1 MKLLLAVLSTL
12 LLSCHGAKTNIQG
25 VLVDLAR
32 NVRIVNG
39 QPASDGEYPFQV
51 SLQKNGRHY
60 CGATVL
66 NNEFILTAA
75 HCIYGGDINVY
86 TVRAG
91 SNNYNTGGSLHNAVD
106 WVYHEDYINSA
117 FWNNDVAVV
126 KVDPPLT
133 YSSKVQPTKLPAA
146 GEEPAGGAAS
156 VAIGWGSD
164 CYGCSGIADLQE
176 VNLRIYSY
184 EDCLA
189 LYGSG
194 PTNDMVCSGIPEE
207 EKGICSGDS
216 GGALLVDGVQVGIT
230 SWTRIPCASYPAVWT
245 KISHYR
251 DWIKLHS
258 GV

>member
-1 MKLLLAVLSTL
+1 MKLFLAVLSTL
-12 LLSCHGAKTNIQG
+12 LLGCLAKPKIEG
-25 VLVDLAR
+25 ILIDLAR

-39 QPASDGEYPFQV
+39 QPAEDGEYPFQV
-51 SLQKNGRHY
+51 SLQNYGSHY

-66 NNEFILTAA
+66 NNEFLLTAA
-75 HCIYGGDINVY
+75 HCIYGGNIDSY

-91 SNNYNTGGSLHNAVD
+91 TNNYNSGGSVHQVVE
-106 WVYHEDYINSA
+106 WVYHQEYQNQA
-117 FWNNDVAVV
+117 YWYNDVAVV
-126 KVDPPLT
+126 RVDPPLT

-156 VAIGWGSD
+156 VAIGWGSG

-184 EDCLA
+184 SECLDI
-189 LYGSG
+189 YGDG
-194 PTNDMVCSGIPEE
+194 PTADMVCSGIPEE
-207 EKGICSGDS
+207 GKGVCSGDS

-230 SWTRIPCASYPAVWT
+230 SWTRMPCASYPAVWT
-245 KISHYR
+245 KVSHYR
-251 DWIKLHS
+251 DWIKEQS